1 MAGEEAAL
9 EAELHVQLD
18 EQNEALEGVRQ
29 LVALDPSAAEAAS
42 LLEELTAGIRDT
54 EEALFGLKRQRLLSE
69 LDAMQGGGNDAAA
82 QQQEQQQEPDPRAGS
97 ASGGAATGPSAQ
109 PEPGACCVFRHTD
122 GRHYFGRV
130 LQAEGTTVWVQL
142 AHPTR

>member
-9 EAELHVQLD
+9 EAELQAQLD

-29 LVALDPSAAEAAS
+29 LVTLDPSAAEAAS

-69 LDAMQGGGNDAAA
+69 LDAMQGDGNAATA
-82 QQQEQQQEPDPRAGS
+82 QQQQEPDPRAGS
-97 ASGGAATGPSAQ
+97 AGGGAATGPRAR

-130 LQAEGTTVWVQL
+130 LETEGTTVWVQL